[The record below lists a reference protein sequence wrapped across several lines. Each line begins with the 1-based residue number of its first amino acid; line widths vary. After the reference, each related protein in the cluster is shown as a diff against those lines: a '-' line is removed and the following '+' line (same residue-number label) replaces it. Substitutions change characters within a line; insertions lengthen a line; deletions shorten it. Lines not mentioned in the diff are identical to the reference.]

1 MILFSSPASPF
12 GRKIKLALHATGMQ
26 DNVEVRIGDTG
37 DPDSEFK
44 KFFAKLDFATAK
56 KSEEADN
63 DVEEVKDE
71 PVEEEEVHEP
81 ISYMEVPE
89 KLICTIIY

>member
-1 MILFSSPASPF
+1 
-12 GRKIKLALHATGMQ
+12 
-26 DNVEVRIGDTG
+26 
-37 DPDSEFK
+37 
-44 KFFAKLDFATAK
+44 LDFATAK